1 MSVSVPKQIPSI
13 SQVNKAGDI
22 LRSETSTTEQIS
34 QAMKTLSLWR
44 QAHGPAL
51 NTFQAMLRGRCK
63 SQGFTD
69 ENSTVAQRMKRL
81 PSIIGK
87 LCRKKTRLSKMQ
99 DIAGLRVI
107 LPTVPDVRAFH
118 EAMLKSPAKHEP
130 IVPADD
136 YINKPKKDGYR
147 SLHQV
152 FRYRNPSH
160 PELDAIHVEVQIR
173 TQLQHAWAT
182 AVETIGV
189 LEHSSFKSGDGSS
202 EFKRFFK
209 LSSALISHEE
219 KSPILEELQDIP
231 IPVLIEEFV
240 ELERRLKIFEKLRS
254 VTIAAKHVSGMTG
267 DYTLMFLDT
276 ANNSVSLT
284 PFDAEQ
290 SSWAEDVYSSM
301 EERYRGDETKFLVLV
316 SVSDL
321 TSLKKAYPNYFLSTT
336 QFINTLQKICN
347 SSKRS

>member
-160 PELDAIHVEVQIR
+160 PELDAIHVEV
-173 TQLQHAWAT
+173 HYCP
-182 AVETIGV
+182 
-189 LEHSSFKSGDGSS
+189 K
-202 EFKRFFK
+202 
-209 LSSALISHEE
+209 
-219 KSPILEELQDIP
+219 
-231 IPVLIEEFV
+231 
-240 ELERRLKIFEKLRS
+240 
-254 VTIAAKHVSGMTG
+254 
-267 DYTLMFLDT
+267 
-276 ANNSVSLT
+276 
-284 PFDAEQ
+284 
-290 SSWAEDVYSSM
+290 
-301 EERYRGDETKFLVLV
+301 
-316 SVSDL
+316 
-321 TSLKKAYPNYFLSTT
+321 
-336 QFINTLQKICN
+336 
-347 SSKRS
+347 